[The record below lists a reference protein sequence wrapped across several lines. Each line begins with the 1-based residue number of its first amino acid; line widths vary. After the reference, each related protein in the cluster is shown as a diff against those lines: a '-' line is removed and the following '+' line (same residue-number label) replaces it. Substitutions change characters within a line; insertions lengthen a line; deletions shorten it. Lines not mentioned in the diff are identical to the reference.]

1 MARAANNL
9 GPVSATLTDAL
20 NKALDIQAWE
30 ITETTNYLKESFE
43 EHTENF
49 QKVQEVISGFPEG
62 ATGYVQ
68 LSAYDRD
75 RLIHWVE
82 ILHQTAQVYILYF
95 IFYTLYFIL
104 YILYFVFYILYFIFY
119 IFCILHFTLFIF
131 KYLFLPKFYSKS
143 LPSMIFHSQK
153 IQIYLVE

>member
-95 IFYTLYFIL
+95 IILYTLYFIFYTLYFIF
-104 YILYFVFYILYFIFY
+104 YILYFIYFVFYIL
-119 IFCILHFTLFIF
+119 H
-131 KYLFLPKFYSKS
+131 YLFLNIYFYLNFIPKAC
-143 LPSMIFHSQK
+143 HQ
-153 IQIYLVE
+153 